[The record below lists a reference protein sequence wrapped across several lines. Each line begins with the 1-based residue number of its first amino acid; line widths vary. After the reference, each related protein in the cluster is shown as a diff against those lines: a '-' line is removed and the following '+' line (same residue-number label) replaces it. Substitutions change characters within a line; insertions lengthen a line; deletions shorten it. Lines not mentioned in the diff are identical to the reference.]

1 MLRRSLCA
9 WLGAISLLACDGGA
23 ELDAGQPPV
32 DASTRADAAAS
43 VDAGFNPRADG
54 GGDPCTACI
63 GETLRWERDGGF
75 VPYRSA
81 SEVEACRGYE
91 HTRMPFSGGAATSCT
106 NTVPCEGDAITIG
119 DLDAALAHAD
129 VVAAFAA
136 APILYG
142 RDTRPVDGQLF
153 QITLGSRTVSVG
165 AECTGGGGPCEE
177 IPAGVEALRALLT
190 TLEEERLAEED
201 CATTFP

>member
-1 MLRRSLCA
+1 MLRQSLFA
-9 WLGAISLLACDGGA
+9 WLGTVLLLACGGGGGLA
-23 ELDAGQPPV
+23 TDA
-32 DASTRADAAAS
+32 DTRE
-43 VDAGFNPRADG
+43 DG

-75 VPYRSA
+75 VAYRSS
-81 SEVEACRGYE
+81 SEVEACRDYA
-91 HTRMPFSGGAATSCT
+91 HTRTPSTGGAATSCS
-106 NTVPCEGDAITIG
+106 NSVPCEGDAITIG

-142 RDTRPVDGQLF
+142 FDPRPVDGQLF
-153 QITLGSRTVSVG
+153 QITLGDRTVGVG
-165 AECTGGGGPCEE
+165 SACTGGGGPCEE

-190 TLEEERLAEED
+190 TLEAERLAEED